1 MDSGDAPEYQEEVS
15 SELQDETFDGCEAG
29 DGAPKNKQYRRMV
42 DVEFCDKL
50 LVSVM
55 LNVKAYGRVDM
66 PFVLWLLVWE
76 WHSQLKDETKHP
88 RKRGFELFNAKQTN
102 CCFKGIQEWAEF
114 DTANRGR
121 GRGTEQPDNEAP
133 TMLSQHQAWSSL
145 KFDKWLDIVRDMQ
158 NVIHPA
164 FVRTMLQQ
172 HSSSILTTSSQAKLF
187 NGKRM
192 PSGRC
197 SDSIIHQFK
206 QKLFDTWCL
215 EPTTK
220 GSTMKYKAY
229 PMPLNFI
236 PFSTWDLWV
245 AIGPVNGDACDP
257 ILKIEFMAPAAKLGS
272 TPANGA
278 NPATVPVTI
287 TALVDSQAGKF
298 VSRPAQQKAA
308 QDSKSKASFVSP
320 TSGTKQEYH
329 SRKYEMSVVNDQIKH
344 LEFIWRSELST
355 PGQKE
360 SAHLALHQLRLNA
373 ISSFDVSVFEV
384 TGRATFQGNKTSPQD
399 NQSDSS
405 ATPIVATSSIT
416 PTIPTP
422 RRDVFMSGVNSAQKK
437 LDEKFSG

>member
-220 GSTMKYKAY
+220 GSTVKYKAY

-257 ILKIEFMAPAAKLGS
+257 ILKIEFMAPAAKLSS
-272 TPANGA
+272 TP
-278 NPATVPVTI
+278 
-287 TALVDSQAGKF
+287 L
-298 VSRPAQQKAA
+298 
-308 QDSKSKASFVSP
+308 
-320 TSGTKQEYH
+320 
-329 SRKYEMSVVNDQIKH
+329 
-344 LEFIWRSELST
+344 
-355 PGQKE
+355 
-360 SAHLALHQLRLNA
+360 
-373 ISSFDVSVFEV
+373 
-384 TGRATFQGNKTSPQD
+384 
-399 NQSDSS
+399 
-405 ATPIVATSSIT
+405 SSILKQGSSCLVLRNRKPPKIRNQRLASSHQRQAPSKNIT
-416 PTIPTP
+416 RANMKCLWLTTK
-422 RRDVFMSGVNSAQKK
+422 SNT
-437 LDEKFSG
+437 